1 MNHYY
6 HYTMP
11 YCPSLNVGIEVYRR
25 RNPRV
30 VVCRD
35 LMAFPIYWSSL
46 GASLKKQK
54 TTILVHVLR
63 ITYSGSGS
71 DIWRSV
77 SLYLHCS
84 SQQNEK

>member
-54 TTILVHVLR
+54 TTILVHVLPQQL
-63 ITYSGSGS
+63 GSLIVEAAPIYG
-71 DIWRSV
+71 D
-77 SLYLHCS
+77 
-84 SQQNEK
+84 Q